1 MRNSRIYLIGFLL
14 VFLCTAGCSGVHGPI
29 PTLGDNGRGRL
40 TTTYTIK
47 LTDEDAS
54 IVSTEART
62 TLCVLPGNASEAVH
76 REYEACIAE
85 AECGD
90 WEEYRDDGNGNT
102 AMICLNQ
109 DKQANA
115 CILGEN
121 AGVTEQIEF
130 ADCLRK
136 IKCEIWGRH
145 RDTDNGTTIML
156 CQDN

>member
-1 MRNSRIYLIGFLL
+1 MRNSRIYLTGFRL
-14 VFLCTAGCSGVHGPI
+14 VFLFTAGCSGVHGPI
-29 PTLGDNGRGRL
+29 PSLGDNGRGRL

-76 REYEACIAE
+76 GEYEACIAE

-90 WEEYRDDGNGNT
+90 WEKYQDDGNGNT
-102 AMICLNQ
+102 AMICLDQ
-109 DKQANA
+109 DRLANA

-121 AGVTEQIEF
+121 ESVAEQIEF
-130 ADCLRK
+130 ADCLRI
-136 IKCEIWGRH
+136 IKCVNRRRH
-145 RDTDNGTTIML
+145 RDVDSGTTIML
-156 CQDN
+156 CQDG